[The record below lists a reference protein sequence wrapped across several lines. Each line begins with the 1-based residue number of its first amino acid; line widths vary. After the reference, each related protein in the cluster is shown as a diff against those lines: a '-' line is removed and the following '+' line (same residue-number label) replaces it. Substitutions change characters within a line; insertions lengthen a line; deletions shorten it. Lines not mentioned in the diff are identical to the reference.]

1 MNKKYVTDKEEFD
14 GIIKTNLLLSGI
26 NNGAFCYL
34 IPQND
39 GTVSEYTLYY
49 SKTTF
54 DVFVK
59 EMQTLYPHH
68 YSKYSGNPN
77 ATQNRGGVGGE
88 LIEKPG
94 RYGLTP
100 PKMASVASSSRFC
113 YLAFRNGT
121 DVLVNNKYI
130 SGDDIEFE
138 KECRIF
144 NDISTA
150 PQLDGFIEQEE
161 YNIYIE
167 AKCHEIFD
175 SHKVELKN
183 KYLDYFEK
191 DDILRTFLKKAA
203 KDNETFTLPLSLF
216 RIEKKSSRFDIKQL
230 ICHLLGI
237 KEQKGDKKA
246 KLVYLF
252 FEPATDNDEDRIFI
266 NKVFD
271 ELSTEIK
278 LIFESD
284 IIKGFCETYNIE
296 LMAIKEKSRIM
307 EALTKFNEV
316 TIYP

>member
-1 MNKKYVTDKEEFD
+1 MDKKYTTNKEKFD
-14 GIIKTNLLLSGI
+14 GIIKTNLLLTGI
-26 NNGAFCYL
+26 NNDAFCYL

-39 GTVSEYTLYY
+39 GTVSEYSLYY
-49 SKTTF
+49 SKTAF
-54 DVFVK
+54 DIFVK
-59 EMQTLYPHH
+59 EMQALYPHH
-68 YSKYSGNPN
+68 YIKYSGNTN

-113 YLAFRNGT
+113 YLALRNGT

-144 NDISTA
+144 TDISTA
-150 PQLDGFIEQEE
+150 PQLDGFIEQKD

-183 KYLDYFEK
+183 KYLEYFEK
-191 DDILRTFLKKAA
+191 DDVLHTFLKQAV
-203 KDNETFTLPLSLF
+203 KDAETFTLPLSLF

-237 KEQKGDKKA
+237 KEQKGNKKA

-252 FEPATDNDEDRIFI
+252 FEPVSDNAEERLFVNDI
-266 NKVFD
+266 FD
-271 ELSTEIK
+271 ELAVEIK

-284 IIKGFCETYNIE
+284 IIKNFCKANDIE
-296 LMAIKEKSRIM
+296 LIAIKEKSRIM
-307 EALTKFNEV
+307 ESLNIYNKH

>member
-1 MNKKYVTDKEEFD
+1 MDKKYTTDKEKFD

-113 YLAFRNGT
+113 YLALRNGT

-130 SGDDIEFE
+130 SGKNIEFE

-144 NDISTA
+144 TDISTA
-150 PQLDGFIEQEE
+150 PQLDGFIEQKDC
-161 YNIYIE
+161 NIYIE

-183 KYLDYFEK
+183 KYWDYFEK
-191 DDILRTFLKKAA
+191 DDVLCTALDEKTKG
-203 KDNETFTLPLSLF
+203 DETFTLPLSLF

-237 KEQKGDKKA
+237 KEQNKNKKA

-252 FEPATDNDEDRIFI
+252 FEPVSDNAAERLFVND
-266 NKVFD
+266 VFD
-271 ELSTEIK
+271 ELAAEIK

-284 IIKGFCETYNIE
+284 IIKKFCTANNIE
-296 LMAIKEKSRIM
+296 LVVIKEKSRIM
-307 EALTKFNEV
+307 EPLNIYNKY

>member
-1 MNKKYVTDKEEFD
+1 MDKKYTTDKEKFD

-26 NNGAFCYL
+26 NSGVFCYS
-34 IPQND
+34 IPQKD
-39 GTVSEYTLYY
+39 GTVSEYPLYY
-49 SKTTF
+49 SKTAF
-54 DVFVK
+54 DIFIK

-68 YSKYSGNPN
+68 YIKYSGNTN

-113 YLAFRNGT
+113 YLALRNGT

-130 SGDDIEFE
+130 SGKNIEFE

-144 NDISTA
+144 TDISTA
-150 PQLDGFIEQEE
+150 PQLDGFTAQDDC
-161 YNIYIE
+161 NIYIE

-175 SHKVELKN
+175 SHKVVLKN
-183 KYLDYFEK
+183 KYWDYFKKNNILCAALDEK
-191 DDILRTFLKKAA
+191 EKGD
-203 KDNETFTLPLSLF
+203 ETFTLPLSLF
-216 RIEKKSSRFDIKQL
+216 GIEKKSTRFDIKQL

-237 KEQKGDKKA
+237 KEQNKNTKS
-246 KLVYLF
+246 KLIYLF
-252 FEPATDNDEDRIFI
+252 FEPVSDNDEERLFVNDIFY
-266 NKVFD
+266 
-271 ELSTEIK
+271 ELAIEIK

-284 IIKGFCETYNIE
+284 IIKNFCKTNNIE
-296 LMAIKEKSRIM
+296 LIAIKEKSRIM
-307 EALTKFNEV
+307 EPLNKYNKY

>member
-1 MNKKYVTDKEEFD
+1 MDKKYTTDKEKFD

-39 GTVSEYTLYY
+39 GTISEYTLYY

-113 YLAFRNGT
+113 YLALRNGT

-130 SGDDIEFE
+130 SGDNIEFE

-150 PQLDGFIEQEE
+150 PQLDGFTAQDDC
-161 YNIYIE
+161 NIYIE

-175 SHKVELKN
+175 SHKVVLKN
-183 KYLDYFEK
+183 KYWDYFKK
-191 DDILRTFLKKAA
+191 DDVLYTLL
-203 KDNETFTLPLSLF
+203 DNAEIDDETFSLPLSLF
-216 RIEKKSSRFDIKQL
+216 GIEKKSSHFDIKQL

-237 KEQKGDKKA
+237 KEQKGNKKA

-252 FEPATDNDEDRIFI
+252 FEPVSDNDEERLFVNDI
-266 NKVFD
+266 FD
-271 ELSTEIK
+271 ELAIEIK

-284 IIKGFCETYNIE
+284 IIKNFCTANNIE
-296 LMAIKEKSRIM
+296 LIAIKEKSRIM
-307 EALTKFNEV
+307 EPLNRYNKY

>member
-1 MNKKYVTDKEEFD
+1 MDKKYTTDKEKFD
-14 GIIKTNLLLSGI
+14 GIIKANLLLSGI

-39 GTVSEYTLYY
+39 GTVSEYPLYY

-54 DVFVK
+54 DVFIK

-88 LIEKPG
+88 LIEKTG

-113 YLAFRNGT
+113 YLALRNGT
-121 DVLVNNKYI
+121 DVLINNKYI
-130 SGDDIEFE
+130 CGDNIEFE

-144 NDISTA
+144 TDISTA
-150 PQLDGFIEQEE
+150 PQLDGFTAQDDC
-161 YNIYIE
+161 NIYIE

-175 SHKVELKN
+175 SHKVVLKN
-183 KYLDYFEK
+183 KYWDYFKK
-191 DDILRTFLKKAA
+191 DDVLHSSLNNAVT
-203 KDNETFTLPLSLF
+203 DDETFTLPLSLF
-216 RIEKKSSRFDIKQL
+216 GIEKKSTRFDVKQL

-237 KEQKGDKKA
+237 KEQNKTTKS

-252 FEPATDNDEDRIFI
+252 FEPISDNDKERLFVND
-266 NKVFD
+266 VFD
-271 ELSTEIK
+271 ELAVEIK

-284 IIKGFCETYNIE
+284 IIKNFCTANNIE
-296 LMAIKEKSRIM
+296 LIAIKEKSRIM
-307 EALTKFNEV
+307 EPLNRYNKHM
-316 TIYP
+316 IYP